1 MLAVY
6 SRGGGSKPR
15 MVSLPLDLAD
25 RLRRGQNYTII
36 KERVWKGSGET
47 RSVQLHHHHP
57 IHWQAQYEYQAGNI
71 WQSREEDTRRGP
83 VLFPARR

>member
-36 KERVWKGSGET
+36 KERV
-47 RSVQLHHHHP
+47 
-57 IHWQAQYEYQAGNI
+57 
-71 WQSREEDTRRGP
+71 
-83 VLFPARR
+83 